1 MFSDLL
7 FPVMYGIVIFLAGMK
22 LMEAALSK
30 LAGPILEDALG
41 RATSTPLMGMLTS
54 SVVTALLQS
63 STAVTVL
70 AIGMVNAGLLSFGRT
85 LGIILGSNIG
95 TCLTTELAGL
105 EIARFAGPLL
115 AVSLALWAA
124 AVTAGE
130 LPAAGSRL
138 SGAAIALSRPLQFI
152 SLAAAGFAL
161 VLWGISVMQSIG
173 PALQSSG
180 MFRWFLDRASES
192 VLWGFAAGAC
202 LTALLHSSSATIGM
216 AMGVASSGA
225 LPPHIGIAIVLGAN
239 VGTCITAV
247 IASVG
252 GSISGIF
259 VAWSHVVLNAG
270 GALLFLPFTGLLL
283 RAAELIGGGPAA
295 QIAHS
300 QTIFNIGCSLLALP
314 FCYLPLWKR
323 VDLRLSRGRR
333 DL

>member
-115 AVSLALWAA
+115 AVSLALWAT

-130 LPAAGSRL
+130 LPAASSRL

-216 AMGVASSGA
+216 TMGVASSGA

-252 GSISGIF
+252 GSISGVF

>member
-115 AVSLALWAA
+115 AVSLTLWAA

-130 LPAAGSRL
+130 LPASGSRL

-216 AMGVASSGA
+216 TMGVASSGA

-252 GSISGIF
+252 GSISGVF